1 MKRYRDIDYMQ
12 WYLTDKI
19 NSHTF
24 GCGERWS
31 DDFVA
36 GIDFAIKEMA
46 RLGNRNGLLEI
57 EDQEYDKKK
66 AQAEN
71 DAFVDACLSDIAGFH
86 R

>member
-12 WYLTDKI
+12 WYLNDEI
-19 NSHTF
+19 NAHTY

-36 GIDFAIKEMA
+36 GIEFALKEMA
-46 RLGNRNGLLEI
+46 RLGNKNGLLEV
-57 EDQEYDKKK
+57 EDAEYDKKRK
-66 AQAEN
+66 QAV
-71 DAFVDACLSDIAGFH
+71 DAAFVDSCLSDIAGFH